1 MPQEEKIF
9 KNKFAYFFA
18 IIFILGWLL
27 FFGYNIF
34 KIYIKGYGLQE
45 KYLAFKFPI
54 FILYFLIF
62 PLLIIT
68 FVNIFKESKKIF
80 IYLNL
85 TVFLIIIFH
94 SIFFYVGVQKSK
106 NIFQYFISFIFINM
120 LDVIGPTI
128 LINYFKQNNINNE
141 IDEIGKSENH
151 L

>member
-1 MPQEEKIF
+1 MLQEYKIF

-18 IIFILGWLL
+18 IIFIFGWLL

-45 KYLAFKFPI
+45 KYLTFKFPI

-128 LINYFKQNNINNE
+128 LINYFKQKNINNE
-141 IDEIGKSENH
+141 IDEIGKPANH
-151 L
+151 